1 MTHRGFRTGL
11 AAAAGLAMSLALPVT
26 PASATPAA
34 QPAAPDVAAARAADQ
49 AAASGL
55 DALKRGPAE
64 AFQRVGLTAGG
75 GGLFYGAYQ
84 RTYQGLRVVGGDAV
98 VVADGAGRVR
108 GTSAA
113 ETAPITVGTQALVD
127 AAKAAATARAQLPT
141 VDSVSTP
148 EKVVLA
154 GTSPKLAYEVVVAGR
169 TATAPSNLHV
179 FVDAGTGAV
188 LDKRDDVK
196 TFSSGARTQA
206 QPATVN
212 VAGTGNSY
220 YVGTV
225 SIDTTQSGS
234 TYTMRDPARTGLS
247 CGREGG
253 SVYSGPDNTWG
264 NGSGTD
270 LETGCVDTLFGSQTE
285 WKMLGDWLGRNGIN
299 GSGGGY
305 PASVGLSD
313 VNAYWNG
320 SSTHFGHSQDNQ
332 RQATSIDVV
341 AHEYGHAIFQ
351 TTPGGAGSG
360 NENGGLNESTG
371 DIFGALT
378 EAYANNAKDTPDYEV
393 GEGVNLV
400 GQGPIRYMYQPSK
413 VGDPNC
419 YSSSIPSTEVHAAA
433 GPQNHW
439 FYLLAEGSNPGGGK
453 PTSPT
458 CNNSSVTGVGIQKA
472 GKIFYNGLLKKT
484 SSWNHKAARKAT
496 LEAAIALFPGSCTE
510 YNATKAAWDAV
521 SVTTVSGEPTSCS
534 GGGADYSVALSPS
547 SGTVQPGGS
556 ATVTVSTTITSGAA
570 QSITLSA
577 AGLPAGATA
586 TFNPA
591 TIQSG
596 GSSTLTIATSAST
609 PTGTSQITITADGAT
624 TDHTAQYA
632 LTVGTTSSCAPVTN
646 STRLDIPDYPA
657 SAVTSTNTVSG
668 CARNASGTTKVEVHI
683 THTYRGDLVLDL
695 VAPDGTAYRLKNS
708 SSDSTPN
715 IDTTYTVNAS
725 SEAANGAWQLRI
737 RDVGPADTGYLSSW
751 TLTV

>member
-1 MTHRGFRTGL
+1 MTHRGFSTGL
-11 AAAAGLAMSLALPVT
+11 AAAAGLAMTLALPVT
-26 PASATPAA
+26 PASAAHQA
-34 QPAAPDVAAARAADQ
+34 QPAAPEAAAARAADQ
-49 AAASGL
+49 AAAAGL
-55 DALKRGPAE
+55 DALHRGAGE
-64 AFQRVGLTAGG
+64 SFQRVGLTAGG

-84 RTYQGLRVVGGDAV
+84 RSYQGLRVVGGDAV

-148 EKVVLA
+148 EKVVLGGA
-154 GTSPKLAYEVVVAGR
+154 SPKLAYEVVVAGR

-179 FVDAGTGAV
+179 FVDAATGAV

-196 TFSSGARTQA
+196 TFDSGAKRQA
-206 QPATVN
+206 QPGTVDL
-212 VAGTGNSY
+212 AGAGNSF
-220 YVGTV
+220 YVGNV

-234 TYTMRDPARTGLS
+234 TYTMRDPGRTGIS

-253 SVYSGPDNTWG
+253 SVYSGPDDNWG

-270 LETGCVDTLFGSQTE
+270 LETGCVDVLYSVQTE
-285 WKMLGDWLGRNGIN
+285 WKMLADWLGRNGIN
-299 GSGGGY
+299 GSGTGY

-320 SSTHFGHSQDNQ
+320 SSTHFGHSQDNK
-332 RQATSIDVV
+332 RQATSMDVV
-341 AHEYGHAIFQ
+341 GHEFGHGIFQ
-351 TTPGGAGSG
+351 FTPGGAGSG
-360 NENGGLNESTG
+360 NENGGMNESTG

-439 FYLLAEGSNPGGGK
+439 FYLLAEGSAPAGK
-453 PTSPT
+453 PASPT
-458 CNNSSVTGVGIQKA
+458 CNNSSVTGIGIQKA

-521 SVTTVSGEPTSCS
+521 SVPTASGEPTSCS
-534 GGGADYSVALSPS
+534 GGGPDFSVALNPA
-547 SGTVQPGGS
+547 SGSVQPGGS
-556 ATVTVSTTITSGAA
+556 ATTTISTAITSGAA

-586 TFNPA
+586 TFSPA
-591 TIQSG
+591 TISSG
-596 GSSTLTIATSAST
+596 GSSTLTIATTSST
-609 PTGTSQITITADGAT
+609 PTGTSQITITADGAS

-646 STRLDIPDYPA
+646 TTRLNIPDYPGA
-657 SAVTSTNTVSG
+657 AVNSTNSVAG
-668 CARNASGTTKVEVHI
+668 CARNASNATKVEVHI
-683 THTYRGDLVLDL
+683 THTYSGDLVLDL

-708 SSDSTPN
+708 SSSSTPDIN
-715 IDTTYTVNAS
+715 TTYTVNAS
-725 SEAANGAWQLRI
+725 AEAANGAWQLRI

>member
-1 MTHRGFRTGL
+1 MTHRGFSTGL
-11 AAAAGLAMSLALPVT
+11 AAAAGLAMTLALPVT
-26 PASATPAA
+26 PASAAPQA
-34 QPAAPDVAAARAADQ
+34 QPAAPEAAAARAADQ

-55 DALKRGPAE
+55 DALRRGPAE
-64 AFQRVGLTAGG
+64 SFQRIGLTAGG

-113 ETAPITVGTQALVD
+113 ETAAITVGTQAPLD

-179 FVDAGTGAV
+179 FVDAATGAV

-196 TFSSGARTQA
+196 TFASGAKRQA

-212 VAGTGNSY
+212 DAGTGNSY
-220 YVGTV
+220 YVGNV
-225 SIDTTQSGS
+225 SVDTTQSGT
-234 TYTMRDPARTGLS
+234 TYTMRDPGRTGIS

-253 SVYSGPDNTWG
+253 SVYSGPDNAWG

-270 LETGCVDTLFGSQTE
+270 LETACVDTLYGVQTE
-285 WKMLGDWLGRNGIN
+285 WKMLADWLGRNGIN
-299 GSGGGY
+299 GSGTGY

-332 RQATSIDVV
+332 RQATSMDVV
-341 AHEYGHAIFQ
+341 GHEFGHGIFQ
-351 TTPGGAGSG
+351 FTPGGAGSG
-360 NENGGLNESTG
+360 NENGGMNESTG

-458 CNNSSVTGVGIQKA
+458 CNNSTVTGLGIQKA
-472 GKIFYNGLLKKT
+472 GQIFYNGLLKKT
-484 SSWNHKAARKAT
+484 S
-496 LEAAIALFPGSCTE
+496 
-510 YNATKAAWDAV
+510 
-521 SVTTVSGEPTSCS
+521 
-534 GGGADYSVALSPS
+534 
-547 SGTVQPGGS
+547 
-556 ATVTVSTTITSGAA
+556 
-570 QSITLSA
+570 
-577 AGLPAGATA
+577 
-586 TFNPA
+586 
-591 TIQSG
+591 
-596 GSSTLTIATSAST
+596 
-609 PTGTSQITITADGAT
+609 
-624 TDHTAQYA
+624 
-632 LTVGTTSSCAPVTN
+632 
-646 STRLDIPDYPA
+646 
-657 SAVTSTNTVSG
+657 
-668 CARNASGTTKVEVHI
+668 
-683 THTYRGDLVLDL
+683 
-695 VAPDGTAYRLKNS
+695 
-708 SSDSTPN
+708 
-715 IDTTYTVNAS
+715 
-725 SEAANGAWQLRI
+725 
-737 RDVGPADTGYLSSW
+737 
-751 TLTV
+751 